1 MSENGLEGSLN
12 DLGKD
17 KINMKFKIEK
27 DKINKK
33 SKPSCVSQSQDD
45 WGTGS
50 CSLTKNI
57 DKVNFRV

>member
-33 SKPSCVSQSQDD
+33 SKPSCVSQS
-45 WGTGS
+45 
-50 CSLTKNI
+50 
-57 DKVNFRV
+57 